1 MGKAFSSLKLGP
13 TGLHKCDI
21 TLSNRSMEPGT
32 EQTSNAVRLKA
43 LIAIV
48 SIQQYWK
55 VVETDS

>member
-1 MGKAFSSLKLGP
+1 
-13 TGLHKCDI
+13 
-21 TLSNRSMEPGT
+21 MEPGT